1 MSDDQKRGVQTPDLD
16 DYAALDEIFVLPD
29 NIDDPDL
36 RVAYELIVARMRK
49 EASHCA
55 MSTVQQLLI
64 ERIAYNYVVLRW
76 NEARDSFA
84 HTTAQKEFNSFWL
97 SMTQEFNR
105 TLRVTDQEYKTALLG
120 QIAEVI
126 SETMAVEDQEVVERI
141 MPRFVDAFKKL
152 GL

>member
-1 MSDDQKRGVQTPDLD
+1 MDDNATHGVPTPDLE
-16 DYAALDEIFVLPD
+16 DYAPLDSIFVLPD
-29 NIDDPDL
+29 NIDDPEL
-36 RVAYELIVARMRK
+36 RMAYEIIVARMRK
-49 EASHCA
+49 EAAHCA
-55 MSTVQQLLI
+55 VSTVQQLLI
-64 ERIAYNYVVLRW
+64 ERIAYNYIVLRW

-105 TLRVTDQEYKTALLG
+105 TLRVTDQEYKSALLS

-126 SETMAVEDQEVVERI
+126 SETMAVEDPDVVDRI

>member
-1 MSDDQKRGVQTPDLD
+1 MADEQNPSVSTPDLD
-16 DYAALDEIFVLPD
+16 DYAPLDSIFVLPD
-29 NIDDPDL
+29 NIDDENL
-36 RVAYELIVARMRK
+36 RLAYEIIVARMRR

-105 TLRVTDQEYKTALLG
+105 TLRVTDQEYKSALLG

-126 SETMAVEDQEVVERI
+126 SETMAVEDQDVVDRI
-141 MPRFVDAFKKL
+141 MPRFVAAFKKL